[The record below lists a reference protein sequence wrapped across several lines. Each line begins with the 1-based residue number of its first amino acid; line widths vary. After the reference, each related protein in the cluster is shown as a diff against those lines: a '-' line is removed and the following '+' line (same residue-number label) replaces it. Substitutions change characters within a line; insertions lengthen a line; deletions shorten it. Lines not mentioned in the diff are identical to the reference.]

1 MTCKNEMLSIF
12 FLGIRIRRVK
22 SVRKMI
28 VFIQVRFLSDL
39 YLSVHLL
46 PGMAKS
52 SLVTLL
58 NLGRYPTLYHT
69 IVVFAHF
76 K

>member
-1 MTCKNEMLSIF
+1 
-12 FLGIRIRRVK
+12 
-22 SVRKMI
+22 MI